1 MKPANGLFDL
11 QYNTGLEELIMPEYG
26 RNVQQLVRHAQTIKD
41 HQYRQAFCEQI
52 VDLIQQLYPQSKNID
67 DYREKLWKHLF
78 HIAKY
83 NLEAYTP
90 SGEVPRPEDAKK
102 KPERV
107 PYPLQD
113 TRFRHYGN
121 NVQVLIRRA
130 LEMEPG
136 AIKDGFVQAIGSYM
150 KLAYK
155 TWNKEHFV
163 SDEIIKNDLAILS
176 ANKLSLEDA
185 SSIDNLAN
193 ANKNRGNSANKNM
206 GTNDRERRPNNNNP
220 NNRTN
225 NNNNSSNN
233 NKNRPNNPNQNP
245 NKSNNPNN
253 KNNNNSNNSNNNN
266 NRKK

>member
-1 MKPANGLFDL
+1 LKPANGLFDL

-176 ANKLSLEDA
+176 ANKLSLEET

-193 ANKNRGNSANKNM
+193 ANKNRGNSANKNSNS
-206 GTNDRERRPNNNNP
+206 NDRDRDRDRDRRPNNNNSNSRTSSSNNSNSKNRP
-220 NNRTN
+220 NHPSQNPN
-225 NNNNSSNN
+225 KNSNPNHKNNSSNN
-233 NKNRPNNPNQNP
+233 
-245 NKSNNPNN
+245 
-253 KNNNNSNNSNNNN
+253 
-266 NRKK
+266 RKK

>member
-1 MKPANGLFDL
+1 LKPANGLFDL

-41 HQYRQAFCEQI
+41 HQYRQAFCEHI

-130 LEMEPG
+130 LDMEPG

-176 ANKLSLEDA
+176 GNKLSLEDA

-193 ANKNRGNSANKNM
+193 ANKNRGNSANKNSHS
-206 GTNDRERRPNNNNP
+206 NDRDRDRDRDRRPNNNSSNS
-220 NNRTN
+220 RTGGS
-225 NNNNSSNN
+225 NSSTS
-233 NKNRPNNPNQNP
+233 KNRPNHPNQNP
-245 NKSNNPNN
+245 NKNSNPNP
-253 KNNNNSNNSNNNN
+253 KNNNNN

>member
-1 MKPANGLFDL
+1 LKPANGLFDL

-130 LEMEPG
+130 LDMEPG

-193 ANKNRGNSANKNM
+193 ANKNRGNSANKNSHS
-206 GTNDRERRPNNNNP
+206 NDRDRDRDRDRRPNNNNS
-220 NNRTN
+220 NSRTGGS
-225 NNNNSSNN
+225 NSSNS
-233 NKNRPNNPNQNP
+233 KNRPNHPNQNP
-245 NKSNNPNN
+245 NKNSNPNS
-253 KNNNNSNNSNNNN
+253 KNNNNN

>member
-176 ANKLSLEDA
+176 ANKLSLEET

-193 ANKNRGNSANKNM
+193 ANKNRGNSANKNSNS
-206 GTNDRERRPNNNNP
+206 NDRDRDRDRDRRPNNNNSNSRTSSSNNSNSKNRP
-220 NNRTN
+220 NHPSQNPN
-225 NNNNSSNN
+225 KNSNPNHKNNSSNN
-233 NKNRPNNPNQNP
+233 
-245 NKSNNPNN
+245 
-253 KNNNNSNNSNNNN
+253 
-266 NRKK
+266 RKK

>member
-1 MKPANGLFDL
+1 LKPVNGLFDL

-26 RNVQQLVRHAQTIKD
+26 RNVQQLVRHAQTIKE

-90 SGEVPRPEDAKK
+90 SGDVPRPEDAKK

-176 ANKLSLEDA
+176 SNKLSLEDA

-193 ANKNRGNSANKNM
+193 ANKNRGNSANKN
-206 GTNDRERRPNNNNP
+206 TNSNDRDRDRRPNNNNS
-220 NNRTN
+220 NSRTGSS
-225 NNNNSSNN
+225 NSSNP
-233 NKNRPNNPNQNP
+233 KNRPNQNP
-245 NKSNNPNN
+245 NKSQNPNN
-253 KNNNNSNNSNNNN
+253 KNNNSNNN

>member
-1 MKPANGLFDL
+1 LKPANGLFDL

-193 ANKNRGNSANKNM
+193 ANKNRGNSANKNSNS
-206 GTNDRERRPNNNNP
+206 NDRDRDRDRDRRPNNNSSNS
-220 NNRTN
+220 RTGSS
-225 NNNNSSNN
+225 NSSNP
-233 NKNRPNNPNQNP
+233 KNRPSHPNQNP
-245 NKSNNPNN
+245 NKNSNPNN
-253 KNNNNSNNSNNNN
+253 KNNNNN

>member
-1 MKPANGLFDL
+1 LKPANGLFDL

-176 ANKLSLEDA
+176 ANKLSLEET
-185 SSIDNLAN
+185 SSIDNLYN
-193 ANKNRGNSANKNM
+193 ANKNRGNSANKNSNS
-206 GTNDRERRPNNNNP
+206 NDRDRDRDRDRRPNNNNSNSRTSSSNNSNSKNRP
-220 NNRTN
+220 NHPSQNPN
-225 NNNNSSNN
+225 KNSNPNHKNNSSNN
-233 NKNRPNNPNQNP
+233 
-245 NKSNNPNN
+245 
-253 KNNNNSNNSNNNN
+253 
-266 NRKK
+266 RKK

>member
-1 MKPANGLFDL
+1 LKPANGLFDL

-90 SGEVPRPEDAKK
+90 SGDVPRPEDAKK

-163 SDEIIKNDLAILS
+163 SDDIIKNDLAILS
-176 ANKLSLEDA
+176 GNKLSLEDA

-193 ANKNRGNSANKNM
+193 ANKNRGNSANKNSNS
-206 GTNDRERRPNNNNP
+206 NDRDRDRRPNNNNSS
-220 NNRTN
+220 NRTSG
-225 NNNNSSNN
+225 NSSNN
-233 NKNRPNNPNQNP
+233 AKNRPNHPTQNP
-245 NKSNNPNN
+245 NKNTPNN
-253 KNNNNSNNSNNNN
+253 KNNSNN

>member
-1 MKPANGLFDL
+1 
-11 QYNTGLEELIMPEYG
+11 
-26 RNVQQLVRHAQTIKD
+26 
-41 HQYRQAFCEQI
+41 
-52 VDLIQQLYPQSKNID
+52 
-67 DYREKLWKHLF
+67 
-78 HIAKY
+78 
-83 NLEAYTP
+83 LEAYTP
-90 SGEVPRPEDAKK
+90 SGDVPRPEDAKK

-163 SDEIIKNDLAILS
+163 SDDIIKNDLAILS
-176 ANKLSLEDA
+176 GNKLSLEDA

-193 ANKNRGNSANKNM
+193 ANKNRGNSANKNSNS
-206 GTNDRERRPNNNNP
+206 NDRDRDRRPNNNNSS
-220 NNRTN
+220 NRTSG
-225 NNNNSSNN
+225 NSSNN
-233 NKNRPNNPNQNP
+233 AKNRPNHPTQNP
-245 NKSNNPNN
+245 NKNTPNN
-253 KNNNNSNNSNNNN
+253 KNNSNN

>member
-1 MKPANGLFDL
+1 LKPANGLFDL

-130 LEMEPG
+130 LDMEPG

-193 ANKNRGNSANKNM
+193 ANKNRGNSANKNSHS
-206 GTNDRERRPNNNNP
+206 NDRDRDRDRDRRPNNNSSNS
-220 NNRTN
+220 RTGGS
-225 NNNNSSNN
+225 NSSTS
-233 NKNRPNNPNQNP
+233 KNRPNHPNQNP
-245 NKSNNPNN
+245 NKNSNPNS
-253 KNNNNSNNSNNNN
+253 KNNNNN

>member
-1 MKPANGLFDL
+1 LKPANGLFDL

-176 ANKLSLEDA
+176 ANKLSLEET

-193 ANKNRGNSANKNM
+193 ANKNRGNSANKNSNS
-206 GTNDRERRPNNNNP
+206 NDRDRDRDRDRRPNNNNSNSRTSSSNSSNSKNRP
-220 NNRTN
+220 NHPSQNPN
-225 NNNNSSNN
+225 KNSNPNHKNNSSNN
-233 NKNRPNNPNQNP
+233 
-245 NKSNNPNN
+245 
-253 KNNNNSNNSNNNN
+253 
-266 NRKK
+266 RKK

>member
-1 MKPANGLFDL
+1 LKPVNGLFDL

-41 HQYRQAFCEQI
+41 HQYRQAFCEHI

-90 SGEVPRPEDAKK
+90 SGEVPRPEDARKR
-102 KPERV
+102 PERV

-130 LEMEPG
+130 LDMEPG
-136 AIKDGFVQAIGSYM
+136 QIKDGFVQAIGAYM

-155 TWNKEHFV
+155 TWNKEHYI

-176 ANKLSLEDA
+176 ENKLSLEDA
-185 SSIDNLAN
+185 STIDNLAN
-193 ANKNRGNSANKNM
+193 ANKSRGNSANKNM
-206 GTNDRERRPNNNNP
+206 GINDGRRNNSQ
-220 NNRTN
+220 NRTT
-225 NNNNSSNN
+225 NNSA
-233 NKNRPNNPNQNP
+233 NKNRPSNPNQSMSKNQNP
-245 NKSNNPNN
+245 NN
-253 KNNNNSNNSNNNN
+253 KNSNNNN